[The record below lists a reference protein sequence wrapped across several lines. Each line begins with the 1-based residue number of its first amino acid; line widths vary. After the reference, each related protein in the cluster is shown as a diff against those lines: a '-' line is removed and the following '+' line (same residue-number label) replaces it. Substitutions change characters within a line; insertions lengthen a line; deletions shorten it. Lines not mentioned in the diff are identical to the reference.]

1 MSEGYL
7 GNSHL
12 KKSSTPIE
20 WTPDLIK
27 EYAKCAADPV
37 YFAKKYIKIVHVDR
51 GLIPFDMYDYQA
63 EIVEKI
69 TKNRRVAVL
78 TARQSGKT
86 TTAVAVILHYILFN
100 EYKTVAILANK
111 GDSARE
117 VLGRVQLAY
126 EALPKWLQQGVEEWN
141 KGNITLENGCK
152 IYAGTTSSSAIRGK
166 SIAFLYLDEV
176 AFIEGYDDFFAS
188 VYPTISS
195 GEETKL
201 LMTSTPNGLNHF
213 WKTCKGAEEGK
224 NGYEFVKVMWYD
236 VPGRGEKWKQ
246 ETLEALDFDDEKF
259 NQEYCCQFLGS
270 SGTLISG
277 NKLKELDDTK
287 PIYESDGIRQ
297 YERPVP
303 GHVYVMTVDVS
314 RGKGLDY
321 STFTIFDCT
330 KMPYKQVCTF
340 RDNMIGPVDFAA
352 IIFRMGKFYN
362 EASVLVEIN
371 DIGGQ
376 VSDTLLM
383 DYGYENIL
391 FTENAGRSGKRISAG
406 FGGRSNDP
414 GIRTTKTVKAVGCSM
429 LKLLVEQ
436 NQLLILDAST
446 ISEIKRFSRKGNSY
460 EAESGAHDDMVM
472 NLVIFAWLTDQ
483 TYFKDITDI
492 NTLSRLREKT
502 EEQIEED
509 LLPFGFIDTGNEV
522 EEQRPGFQP
531 VRSWM

>member
-1 MSEGYL
+1 MDGGYL
-7 GNSHL
+7 GNQHL
-12 KKSSTPIE
+12 KKSGTEIE
-20 WTPDLIK
+20 WTHELVE
-27 EYAKCAADPV
+27 EYMKCAKDPV
-37 YFAKKYIKIVHVDR
+37 YFAKKYIKIVHVDK
-51 GLIPFDMYDYQA
+51 GLIPFEMYPYQE
-63 EIVEKI
+63 EIANKI
-69 TKNRRVAVL
+69 TNNRRVAVL

-100 EYKTVAILANK
+100 EFKTVAILANK

-117 VLGRVQLAY
+117 VLSRIQLAY
-126 EALPKWLQQGVEEWN
+126 EALPQWLQQGVEEWN

-176 AFIEGYDDFFAS
+176 AFIEGYDEFFAS

-224 NGYEFVKVMWYD
+224 NGYEYVKVMWHD

-259 NQEYCCQFLGS
+259 KQEYCCEFVGS

-277 NKLKELDDTK
+277 SKLKELDNTT
-287 PIYESDGIRQ
+287 PIMESEGIYQFKRA
-297 YERPVP
+297 EKGRA
-303 GHVYVMTVDVS
+303 YVMTVDVS

-321 STFTIFDCT
+321 STFTVFDVT
-330 KMPYKQVCTF
+330 EMPYEQVCVF
-340 RDNMIGPVDFAA
+340 RDNLISPVDFAS
-352 IIFRMGKFYN
+352 IIYRIGKTYN
-362 EASVLVEIN
+362 EASVLIEIN

-376 VSDTLLM
+376 VSDTLHM
-383 DYGYENIL
+383 DFGYESIL
-391 FTENAGRSGKRISAG
+391 STENGGRGGKRVSGGFSGKS
-406 FGGRSNDP
+406 SDM

-429 LKLLVEQ
+429 LKLLIEQ
-436 NQLLILDAST
+436 NQLVIKDIHT
-446 ISEIKRFSRKGNSY
+446 INELKRFSRKGGSY
-460 EAESGAHDDMVM
+460 EAESGSHDDMVM

-483 TYFKDITDI
+483 NYFKEMTDI
-492 NTLSRLREKT
+492 NTLSKLRERT
-502 EEQIEED
+502 EEQIEEN
-509 LLPFGFIDTGNEV
+509 LLPFGFVDDGREEPEV
-522 EEQRPGFQP
+522 
-531 VRSWM
+531 VYYSSNNW

>member
-1 MSEGYL
+1 
-7 GNSHL
+7 
-12 KKSSTPIE
+12 
-20 WTPDLIK
+20 
-27 EYAKCAADPV
+27 
-37 YFAKKYIKIVHVDR
+37 
-51 GLIPFDMYDYQA
+51 
-63 EIVEKI
+63 
-69 TKNRRVAVL
+69 
-78 TARQSGKT
+78 
-86 TTAVAVILHYILFN
+86 
-100 EYKTVAILANK
+100 
-111 GDSARE
+111 
-117 VLGRVQLAY
+117 
-126 EALPKWLQQGVEEWN
+126 
-141 KGNITLENGCK
+141 
-152 IYAGTTSSSAIRGK
+152 
-166 SIAFLYLDEV
+166 
-176 AFIEGYDDFFAS
+176 
-188 VYPTISS
+188 
-195 GEETKL
+195 
-201 LMTSTPNGLNHF
+201 
-213 WKTCKGAEEGK
+213 
-224 NGYEFVKVMWYD
+224 
-236 VPGRGEKWKQ
+236 
-246 ETLEALDFDDEKF
+246 
-259 NQEYCCQFLGS
+259 
-270 SGTLISG
+270 
-277 NKLKELDDTK
+277 
-287 PIYESDGIRQ
+287 
-297 YERPVP
+297 
-303 GHVYVMTVDVS
+303 MTVDVS

-406 FGGRSNDP
+406 FGGKSNDP

-436 NQLLILDAST
+436 NQLLILDVNT

-509 LLPFGFIDTGNEV
+509 LLPFGFIDTGNEI